1 VTDDAR
7 NAMIAELL
15 RVACRSTMS
24 TLLRSDGLRRLALEE
39 NAFHHGDDPLEVD
52 REAQTTFERAAA
64 AHYAYHQL
72 GIAAIVGEEAIR
84 DIADVVEGQRVL
96 VVDPLDGSK
105 PWALARMGFCV
116 AALCL
121 RRHSDGWQI
130 EGAIIAT
137 PTDAFTLLGEQELR
151 FGLLDQSPASDVSL
165 ASALPENQ
173 HLGPRSWAAVGY
185 KPADR
190 KLAQPIVDQLPAW
203 SFISLGGNPWFPWV
217 VAGGLTAAVTL
228 KASSTWDAIGILMAV
243 ATDAVVGNHEGTVV
257 SGAAFRQLFAQVLL
271 TGNVTPIPKM
281 IVAKNMDCF
290 LEIVDAIGRAEVER

>member
-1 VTDDAR
+1 MTDAR

-15 RVACRSTMS
+15 RATARATMI

-52 REAQTTFERAAA
+52 SEAQTTFERAAA
-64 AHYAYHQL
+64 AHFAYHEL
-72 GIAAIVGEEAIR
+72 GIVAIVGEEAIR
-84 DIADVVEGQRVL
+84 DIKDVADGQRVI

-116 AALCL
+116 AAICL
-121 RRHSDGWQI
+121 RRRGEGWEI

-137 PTDAFTLLGEQELR
+137 PTDAFTLLGEQDVR
-151 FGLLDQSPASDVSL
+151 WGLLHESPTFDVSL
-165 ASALPENQ
+165 ASALPENE
-173 HLGPRSWAAVGY
+173 HLGPRSWAAVAY
-185 KPADR
+185 KPVDR
-190 KLAQPIVDQLPAW
+190 RLAQPIVDQLPEW

-217 VAGGLTAAVTL
+217 IAGGLTAAVTL
-228 KASSTWDAIGILMAV
+228 KESSTWDAIGILMAV
-243 ATDAVVGNHEGTVV
+243 ATDAVVGNHEGTVA

-290 LEIVDAIGRAEVER
+290 VELVDAIARAEAQR